1 VVDVASRSN
10 ALPVERRPIAA
21 VIAAVV
27 LWSCTALFV
36 RAGHSDALVFTTWR
50 LWFALPPLFL
60 IVRVRARSRTSGP
73 FWPPDVT
80 SMQWVLLLIGAGA
93 FFTAGA
99 TTAFAALGRTRLL
112 DVTLIGSLQPILIIA
127 FAVAFL
133 GERVPRSHLIRA
145 AVAIAGTVLVA
156 VSASGSGSWSVAG
169 DVLAVLS
176 LVFNAGWFLYGRIMR
191 TRIVVDP
198 FAFMLGTLT
207 TAAILLTPL
216 TLIVHGTLSISGRG
230 LFFATCTMIA
240 GTAAH
245 VLMIWAHRHVPT
257 SVSSPMLLGETPL
270 VAAGAWVFFDEAVT
284 PLQALGS
291 AVVVASLW
299 GVARG
304 PELEHVEHD
313 VPDPTPPA

>member
-1 VVDVASRSN
+1 M
-10 ALPVERRPIAA
+10 PVGQRA
-21 VIAAVV
+21 VTAILVAVV
-27 LWSCTALFV
+27 LWSGTSLFV

-50 LWFALPPLFL
+50 LWFALPPLAA
-60 IVRVRARSRTSGP
+60 IVAWRSRRTDSAP
-73 FWPPDVT
+73 FWPHDIPTVR
-80 SMQWVLLLIGAGA
+80 WLGLLFGAGA
-93 FFTAGA
+93 FFIAGA
-99 TTAFAALGRTRLL
+99 ATTFAALGLTRLL
-112 DVTLIGSLQPILIIA
+112 DVTLIGSLQPVLIIA

-133 GERVPRSHLIRA
+133 GERVARTHLLRA
-145 AVAIAGTVLVA
+145 AVAIAGTVIVA
-156 VSASGSGSWSVAG
+156 VAASGSGSWSFSG

-176 LVFNAGWFLYGRIMR
+176 LVFNSGWFLYGRVLR
-191 TRIVVDP
+191 TRIVLDP

-207 TAAILLTPL
+207 AAAILLTPL
-216 TLIVHGTLSISGRG
+216 TLVVHGSLGISGRG

-270 VAAGAWVFFDEAVT
+270 VAGGAWVFFGEGIT
-284 PLQALGS
+284 LLQGAGA

-299 GVARG
+299 GVTRG

-313 VPDPTPPA
+313 VPDPAPPS